1 MNSDSNLLYDK
12 YLKKNNSS
20 FLTAENTSIINS
32 NIKNSFDKSKSK
44 NNLTLKNI
52 TDLKYSNA
60 TLFTRPHKRIISWI
74 KYSSMLSS
82 PNTSKDKENNK
93 ESKDNNFQSLY
104 LTESK
109 KSYKSQSK
117 NKYINYYR
125 NKKKDLPKLKCYS
138 HRNSEIFPEL
148 FTCGD
153 FHLKPKLLAKL
164 YYRQN
169 KKKDKK
175 ENNTTNTNITKK
187 IDINNNVLKEKKKS
201 NKFTTREYLYSVNKM
216 NYLNYCIR
224 LKKEA
229 LNQYKKNMKSQI
241 EGINDTI
248 NKIQDFKTNFEN
260 NYYIKYDEDKR
271 EFEKEIK
278 KGKYILDILKKNI
291 LDLIKEVGHMSQ
303 IIIKKE
309 ALKKNYNKWLLFQ
322 IFLKEGKEPNCKNI
336 KEYVDKKYGKKSIFE
351 NINDF
356 FMILKEKEQINV
368 RLITKSEKIIQ
379 ENKALKNELEDLK
392 SQLIKNNLKASIKIK
407 EKESVLNI
415 EKQRNEKLNQI
426 KNSITSGETDKKLK
440 TSKSSKNYSISLA
453 FNKYR
458 DIDIEK
464 DLKLNKLGIFAYD
477 LDKVKN
483 INKMIYCIYNAILKN
498 KLKGLDISSDTIYK
512 IDNTLSNIKKAL
524 YQINIIEYSLNYLKS
539 SINEKIKEK
548 KNIKIINETKE
559 QIELY
564 HKTIKAKM
572 YEEERKKKHIEF
584 LYKMNEKIKKV
595 YFIPNK
601 KYDQYPFYLYNK
613 KKNDSNNRIE
623 NKKLDLFDFLYDEKN
638 S

>member
-1 MNSDSNLLYDK
+1 
-12 YLKKNNSS
+12 
-20 FLTAENTSIINS
+20 
-32 NIKNSFDKSKSK
+32 
-44 NNLTLKNI
+44 
-52 TDLKYSNA
+52 
-60 TLFTRPHKRIISWI
+60 
-74 KYSSMLSS
+74 
-82 PNTSKDKENNK
+82 
-93 ESKDNNFQSLY
+93 
-104 LTESK
+104 
-109 KSYKSQSK
+109 
-117 NKYINYYR
+117 
-125 NKKKDLPKLKCYS
+125 
-138 HRNSEIFPEL
+138 
-148 FTCGD
+148 
-153 FHLKPKLLAKL
+153 
-164 YYRQN
+164 
-169 KKKDKK
+169 
-175 ENNTTNTNITKK
+175 
-187 IDINNNVLKEKKKS
+187 
-201 NKFTTREYLYSVNKM
+201 
-216 NYLNYCIR
+216 
-224 LKKEA
+224 
-229 LNQYKKNMKSQI
+229 
-241 EGINDTI
+241 
-248 NKIQDFKTNFEN
+248 
-260 NYYIKYDEDKR
+260 
-271 EFEKEIK
+271 
-278 KGKYILDILKKNI
+278 
-291 LDLIKEVGHMSQ
+291 MSQ

-415 EKQRNEKLNQI
+415 EKQRNKKLNQI